1 MFLLSAGWWA
11 QSHVLLDIRG
21 RMGCKMGQDHRA
33 GDKGGGSADKL
44 GLLGSGE
51 FHTGWWEGEA
61 LGGVEKAQKRLE
73 MFHDN
78 DGTHDI

>member
-1 MFLLSAGWWA
+1 
-11 QSHVLLDIRG
+11 
-21 RMGCKMGQDHRA
+21 MGQDHRA

-61 LGGVEKAQKRLE
+61 LGGVEKAQKRLKK
-73 MFHDN
+73 FCDN
-78 DGTHDI
+78 HGDSQDCCHFCNDLLT